1 MITPSRK
8 TMVDPNLNY
17 SGCRY
22 KMCEVLS
29 LQTGNEVA
37 GYNPLLL
44 KTLITST
51 EEKKTPKTNIAKY
64 RTTAKCPSISR
75 KRMMLE
81 TFYFI
86 SRY

>member
-1 MITPSRK
+1 
-8 TMVDPNLNY
+8 MVDPNLNY

-51 EEKKTPKTNIAKY
+51 EEKKKHLKLTLQNIGPLQNARVYLGK
-64 RTTAKCPSISR
+64 
-75 KRMMLE
+75 E
-81 TFYFI
+81 
-86 SRY
+86 

>member
-51 EEKKTPKTNIAKY
+51 EEKKHLKLTLQNIGPLQNARVYLGK
-64 RTTAKCPSISR
+64 
-75 KRMMLE
+75 E
-81 TFYFI
+81 
-86 SRY
+86 